1 MREIHNLVEHG
12 ETATRSTLGGHSHA
26 RGEYL
31 YALYFFI
38 FLYICEYLD
47 TLIVIFF
54 HLGEYLY
61 FSFNFVFLYI
71 LVTHSSIPMQEVRQ
85 PPTIA
90 CTIVSSYSQI
100 VVFSE
105 NNVDQAGGERGRR
118 RTREENNINNNMDS
132 SRKSR

>member
-31 YALYFFI
+31 YTLYFCI

-61 FSFNFVFLYI
+61 FSFNFVFFCIFL
-71 LVTHSSIPMQEVRQ
+71 
-85 PPTIA
+85 
-90 CTIVSSYSQI
+90 
-100 VVFSE
+100 
-105 NNVDQAGGERGRR
+105 
-118 RTREENNINNNMDS
+118 
-132 SRKSR
+132 